1 MLLNH
6 NKAPTIS
13 LTNQNINWILYSSM
27 VKYLAYI
34 LLTVSIF
41 NLYSYF
47 NIWNIITLFFAI
59 GLAYIFRK
67 LASWIYRKYRL
78 RDNLLYLLR
87 ANGLYSER
95 KVNDKTV
102 ITSSAILGWEQKVMS
117 IALYMLII

>member
-6 NKAPTIS
+6 NKEPTIS

-117 IALYMLII
+117 ISLYMLII

>member
-6 NKAPTIS
+6 NKEPTIS
-13 LTNQNINWILYSSM
+13 LNNQNINWILYSSM

>member
-6 NKAPTIS
+6 NKEPTIS

-41 NLYSYF
+41 NLFSYF

>member
-1 MLLNH
+1 MLLN
-6 NKAPTIS
+6 NSKEPTIS

>member
-6 NKAPTIS
+6 NNEPTIF
-13 LTNQNINWILYSSM
+13 LTNQYTNCIIYSKM
-27 VKYLAYI
+27 VTYLAYI

>member
-6 NKAPTIS
+6 NKEPTIS

-78 RDNLLYLLR
+78 RDNLLCLLR

>member
-6 NKAPTIS
+6 TKEPTIS

>member
-6 NKAPTIS
+6 NKEPTIS

>member
-6 NKAPTIS
+6 NKEPTIS

-95 KVNDKTV
+95 EVNDKTV

>member
-6 NKAPTIS
+6 NKEPTIS

-78 RDNLLYLLR
+78 RDNILYLLR

>member
-6 NKAPTIS
+6 NKEPTIS

-47 NIWNIITLFFAI
+47 SIWNIITLFFAI
-59 GLAYIFRK
+59 GLTYIFRK
-67 LASWIYRKYRL
+67 LANWTYRKYYL
-78 RDNLLYLLR
+78 KDNLLYFLK
-87 ANGLYSER
+87 ANSLYSER

-102 ITSSAILGWEQKVMS
+102 IASSAILGWEQTDNK
-117 IALYMLII
+117 III

>member
-6 NKAPTIS
+6 NKEPTIS

-27 VKYLAYI
+27 AKYLAYI

>member
-1 MLLNH
+1 
-6 NKAPTIS
+6 
-13 LTNQNINWILYSSM
+13 M

>member
-6 NKAPTIS
+6 NKEPTIS

-47 NIWNIITLFFAI
+47 NIWNIITLFF
-59 GLAYIFRK
+59 RH
-67 LASWIYRKYRL
+67 WISLHLSKI
-78 RDNLLYLLR
+78 
-87 ANGLYSER
+87 S
-95 KVNDKTV
+95 
-102 ITSSAILGWEQKVMS
+102 
-117 IALYMLII
+117 

>member
-6 NKAPTIS
+6 NKEPTIS

-47 NIWNIITLFFAI
+47 NIWNIITLFFAM